1 MARGDFAADLTG
13 FIVRSDASS
22 AMTKTKPATKT
33 PAKSAATKTKI
44 PAKPAAPKTKSS
56 RTLLQQELVTGQ
68 LWRVADMNLR
78 VGLIGKILVH
88 YKLAKPNAVRIP
100 NSVSGKTT
108 VEDYLKKNKAVL
120 IEG

>member
-1 MARGDFAADLTG
+1 
-13 FIVRSDASS
+13 
-22 AMTKTKPATKT
+22 MTKTKPATKT
-33 PAKSAATKTKI
+33 PAKRAATKTK
-44 PAKPAAPKTKSS
+44 PAPKSAAPKAKS
-56 RTLLQQELVTGQ
+56 RNALPKELVTGQ

-78 VGLIGKILVH
+78 LGLIGKILVH

>member
-1 MARGDFAADLTG
+1 MTNSKASATRSKTTAAKKPKAARPVL
-13 FIVRSDASS
+13 
-22 AMTKTKPATKT
+22 KQP
-33 PAKSAATKTKI
+33 
-44 PAKPAAPKTKSS
+44 
-56 RTLLQQELVTGQ
+56 LETGQ

-108 VEDYLKKNKAVL
+108 VEEYLKKNKAVL
-120 IEG
+120 IEEAAKVCA